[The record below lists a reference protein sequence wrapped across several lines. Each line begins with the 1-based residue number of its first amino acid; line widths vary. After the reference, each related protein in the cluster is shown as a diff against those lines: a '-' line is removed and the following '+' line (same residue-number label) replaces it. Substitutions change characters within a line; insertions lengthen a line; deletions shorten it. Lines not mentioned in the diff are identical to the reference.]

1 MNIENITKA
10 ANLNKELNRQDHFIE
25 LLQEEKRYD
34 KLIVKSQNGY
44 SSGYRLTPE
53 MRQALLDIARKD
65 KDSII
70 NQIEAL

>member
-10 ANLNKELNRQDHFIE
+10 ANLNKELNRQNHLIE

-44 SSGYRLTPE
+44 SSEYLLTPE

-70 NQIEAL
+70 KQIEAL